1 MIALPCILY
10 DTKQSEDIRSDPG
23 QIDQVE
29 DLSKQNGPKN
39 VF

>member
-10 DTKQSEDIRSDPG
+10 DTKQPEDIRSDPG

-29 DLSKQNGPKN
+29 D
-39 VF
+39 